1 MADGQFDIKSSV
13 YKVPEIFSVSS
24 NLSSDGY
31 SELYAASVSDPE
43 GFWRRAGAR
52 LDWITPYTK

>member
-1 MADGQFDIKSSV
+1 MSEDKLYQ
-13 YKVPEIFSVSS
+13 VPEIFSVSS